1 MAKPLTQLLKADV
14 PFNWGEEQ
22 EKSFQKLKEKL
33 ITEPVLIF
41 PDFSKPFIVT
51 TDASGYAIGG
61 ILSQGPINQDRPIA
75 YTSRTLNGAE
85 SRYNTYEK
93 EALGIVYS
101 VLHFRTY
108 LYGRRFTLVTDHK
121 PLIWFRT
128 CKAGKT
134 NVNADAL
141 SRNPV
146 EQVDITD
153 TAEIFATTHQRQRLT
168 DEEIQRLLDDP
179 EEDGPSDESIHEDEA
194 LNDLPT
200 ETHEGYEG
208 SQENTSTEEQ
218 PAQNVRDNI
227 PNEPVAG
234 PSWQY
239 TEYTEPSRMVT
250 RSQSQ
255 PKLTIPN
262 PANKNRHEESWKFP
276 EDNIHPVQ
284 EPLETNSDTDSSDEE
299 PRLPVRLKKKRK
311 FCQLKIQMT
320 RT

>member
-1 MAKPLTQLLKADV
+1 M
-14 PFNWGEEQ
+14 
-22 EKSFQKLKEKL
+22 
-33 ITEPVLIF
+33 
-41 PDFSKPFIVT
+41 
-51 TDASGYAIGG
+51 
-61 ILSQGPINQDRPIA
+61 
-75 YTSRTLNGAE
+75 
-85 SRYNTYEK
+85 
-93 EALGIVYS
+93 
-101 VLHFRTY
+101 
-108 LYGRRFTLVTDHK
+108 
-121 PLIWFRT
+121 WFRT
-128 CKAGKT
+128 CKDGNARVLRWRLKLAEYEYDVVYKAGKI

-179 EEDGPSDESIHEDEA
+179 EEDGSSDESIHEDEA
-194 LNDLPT
+194 LDDLPT
-200 ETHEGYEG
+200 KTHEGYEG

-218 PAQNVRDNI
+218 PAQNVRDNT

-239 TEYTEPSRMVT
+239 TESSLMVT